1 MTQDSL
7 DVADSKHV
15 AYMLEQTAAF
25 STQTQ
30 KYTFTVLSEFDG
42 VISGRDANNKIVKVI
57 DDIQDLP

>member
-1 MTQDSL
+1 L

-15 AYMLEQTAAF
+15 VYMLEQKEQRQLLSAH
-25 STQTQ
+25 QTQ